1 MPLEKDQETEQMI
14 DRIKTS
20 CDELFKMQP
29 TGFVLIAVCKGGAAF
44 TSSCSPDTMG
54 DALALIGTT
63 QVSVTTM
70 SLALHIATESRNIP
84 VVQDGT
90 ETKKFT
96 DN

>member
-1 MPLEKDQETEQMI
+1 MSTETDMI

-44 TSSCSPDTMG
+44 TSSSSPDTMG

-63 QVSVTTM
+63 QVAVTTM
-70 SLALHIATESRNIP
+70 SLALHMATESRDIP
-84 VVQDGT
+84 VDHDNNM
-90 ETKKFT
+90 ETKKFK